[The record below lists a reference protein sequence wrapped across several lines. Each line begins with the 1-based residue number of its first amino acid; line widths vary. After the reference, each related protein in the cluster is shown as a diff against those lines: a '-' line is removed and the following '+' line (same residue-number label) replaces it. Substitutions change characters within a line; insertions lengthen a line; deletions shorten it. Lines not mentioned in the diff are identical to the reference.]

1 MKEILLW
8 TEADSTCVTHL
19 GNLWFDL
26 SFHGKACYVQ
36 LDSKC
41 FRLFS
46 LNTSKFWKTSEHCIL
61 AAGDHDAAQTAK
73 ILETA
78 VVSEEIGN
86 EFDQVLAVRR
96 LSNTTLP
103 PAVRSTIHQG

>member
-1 MKEILLW
+1 
-8 TEADSTCVTHL
+8 
-19 GNLWFDL
+19 
-26 SFHGKACYVQ
+26 
-36 LDSKC
+36 
-41 FRLFS
+41 
-46 LNTSKFWKTSEHCIL
+46 L